1 MSIKRNLQ
9 DNFENLSIRKPENS
23 FLSSYGR
30 IFFSKLSQ
38 RSHQLSE
45 RSHLGLIL
53 KIILYRMNIKNI
65 YSPKIN
71 IWHFLPLIKPQF
83 EFFRLF
89 FCLYKILFQK
99 KKKHPRPD
107 FLTYGFSETYVS
119 IFKENVSWRKSGLG
133 CFQIFAILCQI
144 FGEKKRKFQQNL
156 AEILIENL
164 NLSKLRP

>member
-38 RSHQLSE
+38 RSHQSSK

-53 KIILYRMNIKNI
+53 KMILYRMNIKNI
-65 YSPKIN
+65 YSQKIN

-89 FCLYKILFQK
+89 FSLYKILFP
-99 KKKHPRPD
+99 KKKHLRPD

-119 IFKENVSWRKSGLG
+119 IFKENVSWRKSDLR

-144 FGEKKRKFQQNL
+144 LGEKERKFQ
-156 AEILIENL
+156 
-164 NLSKLRP
+164 